1 MSSNGS
7 EEGFEFSDVH
17 RRVFD
22 FVDEVESDG
31 SGVGVAV
38 VVSCLDLDGVPGF
51 RQDVVLEDAF
61 FDLVEEGYF
70 SMSKF
75 GVVRVATYP
84 EQEA

>member
-1 MSSNGS
+1 MNSGGS
-7 EEGFEFSDVH
+7 ETGFEFSDVH

-70 SMSKF
+70 SMSSF
-75 GVVRVATYP
+75 GVVRVVDYLDN
-84 EQEA
+84 EA